1 MAAVAAVR
9 VLRVLVGMGCIVQ
22 SRKRNIPDSVR
33 WEYLEW
39 LLTPPSERVPST
51 KTAMAEQLG
60 VERKTLYNWEES
72 EDFQVKLREVKQKW
86 GVRFESDIL
95 SRLISVVDGGSDR
108 DAIAA
113 AKVLLGHIAVKDEGK
128 SASGISDAQRAAIRE
143 ELRAAGFEDIK

>member
-1 MAAVAAVR
+1 
-9 VLRVLVGMGCIVQ
+9 
-22 SRKRNIPDSVR
+22 
-33 WEYLEW
+33 
-39 LLTPPSERVPST
+39 
-51 KTAMAEQLG
+51 MAEQLG